1 MINSASFSAAVPAFV
16 LRSKSALYYRKLQVE
31 AGQGSL
37 AELVFILRQ
46 HQHQSGW
53 VLLVAPNQLPDK
65 SRLAA
70 CGVDVSRLLLIQQKQ
85 ISNIDTV
92 LRHALASSTCA
103 AVVVWQDQF
112 GAESLNN
119 YQELAELHQTC
130 FYQLSTLTE
139 AELWSSRKTH

>member
-1 MINSASFSAAVPAFV
+1 MLNSGSAHSFTPAFV
-16 LRSKSALYYRKLQVE
+16 RRSKSPLYYRKLQLD
-31 AGQGSL
+31 ADQSAL

-70 CGVDVSRLLLIQQKQ
+70 CGVDLSRLLLIQQKQ
-85 ISNIDTV
+85 ISNTDTV
-92 LRHALASSTCA
+92 LTHALASSTCA

-112 GAESLNN
+112 SEQSLHR
-119 YQELAELHQTC
+119 YQDLAELHQTC
-130 FYQLSTLTE
+130 FYQLSSLDDATE
-139 AELWSSRKTH
+139 LQSRTH

>member
-1 MINSASFSAAVPAFV
+1 MLNSGSAFSFAPAFV
-16 LRSKSALYYRKLQVE
+16 RRSKSPLYYRKLQVQ
-31 AGQGSL
+31 ADQSAL

-46 HQHQSGW
+46 HQHQTGW

-70 CGVDVSRLLLIQQKQ
+70 CGVDLSRVLLIQQKQ

-92 LRHALASSTCA
+92 LAYALASSTCA

-112 GAESLNN
+112 SEQSLYR
-119 YQELAELHQTC
+119 YQDLAELHQTC
-130 FYQLSTLTE
+130 FYQLSTLDEQPVFQNT
-139 AELWSSRKTH
+139 TH